1 LEKKGIFCSIKSL
14 IVSKIYLH
22 WQIEKFFEQQVE
34 KRVDEETLQ
43 IHKSYPTDSTSYI
56 LMGEMYLEMR

>member
-43 IHKSYPTDSTSYI
+43 ILKSYPTDSTNYI